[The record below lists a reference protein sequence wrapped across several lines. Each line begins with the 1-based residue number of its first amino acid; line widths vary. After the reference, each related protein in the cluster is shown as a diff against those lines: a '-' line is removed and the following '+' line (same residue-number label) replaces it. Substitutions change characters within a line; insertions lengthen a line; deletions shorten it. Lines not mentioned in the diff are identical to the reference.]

1 MRKNRFYI
9 SKRAERETSQTRAAE
24 EGIEQAEAGEL
35 LLELRPSRWNFF
47 WYYVFF
53 FLIFTLIVAWWKRAS
68 EILRVYT
75 DRVVL
80 EKGILNKSY
89 KEVFLADIR
98 AIDVE
103 QKFGQRIL
111 GYGDILIATAGTEGY
126 ELEVKAV
133 PKPKLIRDLII
144 QLRQELSGTDD

>member
-1 MRKNRFYI
+1 MKRNKFYI
-9 SKRAERETSQTRAAE
+9 PKVTRM
-24 EGIEQAEAGEL
+24 EQAERPEGDEKSVVSRDEEL
-35 LLELRPSRWNFF
+35 LVEVRPSRWNFF
-47 WYYVFF
+47 WYYIFF

-68 EILRVYT
+68 AILRVFT

-89 KEVFLADIR
+89 KEIFLADIR

-126 ELEVKAV
+126 ELEVKAI

-144 QLRQELSGTDD
+144 QLRQELTGTYD